1 MIANLMEYRY
11 VGFRFAQIT
20 LRVNDE
26 QREVFTRDGDVEFI
40 EDHTQHFQHSDTVE
54 VRYDLEIF

>member
-1 MIANLMEYRY
+1 M
-11 VGFRFAQIT
+11 GFRFAQIT